1 MKRSRAATSN
11 PGTTGSGGAQLAAQ
25 RPSAV
30 RKFIVGLGGVLLAWL
45 VVLHSL
51 VAHLAE
57 TDPALA
63 LRLASGHPVALANL
77 AQQRLVTPNPTVAA
91 TDAGSPVAV
100 SAVHAPRI
108 EDNGILAE
116 IPVAELPELRARIE
130 RALAANPMSAMSIR
144 MLGQLAD
151 LEGDREKASRLL
163 EVAARRSK
171 HESMAVYLMIRR
183 NLDVKNWEAAMF
195 YADLAIR
202 SRPDLMAAVT
212 PLLVRMAE
220 TPDAN
225 PVLKAALA
233 DDPAW
238 RTAFFSDMLRHVT
251 HTGTPLDLLVH
262 LKTSK
267 RPPANDEMKAYL
279 GLLVQA
285 NHLSAAYF
293 ARLQLM
299 TPEQL
304 AGAGFVLNGNF
315 QQPSGELPFDW
326 VLPKPVGATVEIARV
341 PGDSEN
347 RALRIEFGSSRV
359 QLGEI
364 QQRLMLPPGTYR
376 LTARF
381 RGEILG
387 RRGMK
392 LIVSCA
398 STPVADQLGESPA
411 FLGNQAAWRAKDFVF
426 TVRDTC
432 ISQMLR
438 IRHDARFA
446 SEQFA
451 SGVVWYDDIH
461 IARVDAADTP
471 APARASPSATTGQ

>member
-1 MKRSRAATSN
+1 MNRSLAGASN
-11 PGTTGSGGAQLAAQ
+11 QGPTGSAGPRLSAH
-25 RPSAV
+25 RPSAL
-30 RKFIVGLGGVLLAWL
+30 RKLIVVLVGASLAGL

-51 VAHLAE
+51 VAYLAE
-57 TDPALA
+57 TDPGLA
-63 LRLASGHPVALANL
+63 LRMAPDHPVALANL
-77 AQQRLVTPNPTVAA
+77 AQQRLATPTPTDVA
-91 TDAGSPVAV
+91 TDAAAPKSHPAPVAQR
-100 SAVHAPRI
+100 S

-116 IPVAELPELRARIE
+116 IPAAELPELRARVE
-130 RALAANPMSAMSIR
+130 RALAANPMSARAVR

-183 NLDVKNWEAAMF
+183 NLDAKNWEAAMF

-202 SRPDLMAAVT
+202 SRPELMPAVT

-220 TPDAN
+220 TPGAN

-238 RTAFFSDMLRHVT
+238 RTSFLSDMLRHVT

-262 LKTSK
+262 LKASK
-267 RPPANDEMKAYL
+267 RPPATDEAKAYL

-285 NHLSAAYF
+285 NLLSAAYF

-304 AGAGFVLNGNF
+304 AGAGFVLNGDF
-315 QQPSGELPFDW
+315 QQPNSELPFDW

-347 RALRIEFGSSRV
+347 RALRIEFGSGRV
-359 QLGEI
+359 QLGEV
-364 QQRLMLPPGTYR
+364 QQRLMLPPGNYR

-398 STPVADQLGESPA
+398 STPVADQLGESPV
-411 FLGNQAAWRAKDFVF
+411 FLGNQSAWRTKEFVF

-432 ISQMLR
+432 LSQMLR
-438 IRHDARFA
+438 VRHDARFA

-461 IARVDAADTP
+461 IARHDAPDKP
-471 APARASPSATTGQ
+471 AASRASPSAATGQ